1 VGCNPS
7 KNLRLACGQGELG
20 VTDAVGFCYAVLE
33 PSRDVRPV
41 STSDTHTFAAFGI
54 RSLVRI
60 YQSHLRFRLRS
71 LAQPTE
77 IV

>member
-1 VGCNPS
+1 MWVANPA
-7 KNLRLACGQGELG
+7 KKLRLACGQGKLG

-54 RSLVRI
+54 RSLVKI
-60 YQSHLRFRLRS
+60 HESCTYTL
-71 LAQPTE
+71 LARWDARR
-77 IV
+77 